1 MRDGP
6 DTEHPGA
13 SLPDAPLER
22 RHLVRRRDHP
32 PGSIDSPGLFRY
44 KRGIILLASL
54 FLIALS
60 LSTILTNLLHC
71 CGENTPSTS
80 LPTICTALHI
90 DDGRSSMIVVRS
102 PDGAYETFPA
112 GAPIG
117 DALSRWGV
125 DTSDISEDTLA
136 APLPTGCRVVITGGP
151 ETTISLEP
159 FDATDRFVLGIPF
172 DINTASIEELSL
184 IPGIGEA
191 LAERI
196 VAHREEHGPF
206 RDVTDLT
213 AVPGIGAKKS
223 ETIMEYGIFND
234 MLDGPEVT
242 R

>member
-6 DTEHPGA
+6 DTEYAGA

-22 RHLVRRRDHP
+22 RHLTRRRDHS

-44 KRGIILLASL
+44 RTGIILLASL

-60 LSTILTNLLHC
+60 LSTLPGALLHC
-71 CGENTPSTS
+71 CSENTP
-80 LPTICTALHI
+80 PV
-90 DDGRSSMIVVRS
+90 IVVRS

-112 GAPIG
+112 GATIG

-136 APLPTGCRVVITGGP
+136 APLPTGCRVVITGDP

-172 DINTASIEELSL
+172 DINTVSADELSL
-184 IPGIGEA
+184 IPGIGET

-213 AVPGIGAKKS
+213 AVPGIGEKKS

-234 MLDGPEVT
+234 MLYGPEVT